1 MKLGLLLKDL
11 VPNVVLVHRLV
22 EVLVD
27 RGTTRSN
34 SASGHTGAGYP
45 FRSSR
50 RASGLRSRRRDSWC
64 RGLESPKGPEV
75 HTVDGVRDV
84 GLLRL
89 DHIQLDVRAVDVALD
104 GLELLLDLSKDMR
117 GTYLELLQLLLL
129 LLQIVLEG
137 RHDLLRLL
145 LLLRDGGQNILLGVD
160 LARYG
165 PRAWDG
171 DESPYSTRVRAS
183 STVGS
188 GNTSSMEYTMC
199 FSLSHE

>member
-1 MKLGLLLKDL
+1 M
-11 VPNVVLVHRLV
+11 
-22 EVLVD
+22 
-27 RGTTRSN
+27 
-34 SASGHTGAGYP
+34 
-45 FRSSR
+45 
-50 RASGLRSRRRDSWC
+50 
-64 RGLESPKGPEV
+64 

-104 GLELLLDLSKDMR
+104 GLELLLDLSKETR

-165 PRAWDG
+165 PRA
-171 DESPYSTRVRAS
+171 
-183 STVGS
+183 
-188 GNTSSMEYTMC
+188 
-199 FSLSHE
+199 